1 MIREW
6 NAGHGFQDSEY
17 IFLGKDG
24 KRIHA
29 GALNCR
35 IRKYCSHT
43 MATVKT
49 MHKIRKTYISAL
61 IDSGEINID
70 KIRELVGHEDE
81 RTTFHNYCYNRETD
95 ARTHENIE
103 RALSRYKV

>member
-1 MIREW
+1 
-6 NAGHGFQDSEY
+6 
-17 IFLGKDG
+17 
-24 KRIHA
+24 
-29 GALNCR
+29 
-35 IRKYCSHT
+35 

-81 RTTFHNYCYNRETD
+81 RTTFHNYCHNRETD

-103 RALSRYKV
+103 RALSRDKV

>member
-1 MIREW
+1 MM
-6 NAGHGFQDSEY
+6 
-17 IFLGKDG
+17 
-24 KRIHA
+24 
-29 GALNCR
+29 
-35 IRKYCSHT
+35 

-81 RTTFHNYCYNRETD
+81 RTTFHNYYYNRETD

-103 RALSRYKV
+103 RALSRDKV

>member
-1 MIREW
+1 
-6 NAGHGFQDSEY
+6 
-17 IFLGKDG
+17 
-24 KRIHA
+24 
-29 GALNCR
+29 
-35 IRKYCSHT
+35 

-81 RTTFHNYCYNRETD
+81 RTIFHNYCYNRETD
-95 ARTHENIE
+95 ARTHENTE
-103 RALSRYKV
+103 RALSRDKV